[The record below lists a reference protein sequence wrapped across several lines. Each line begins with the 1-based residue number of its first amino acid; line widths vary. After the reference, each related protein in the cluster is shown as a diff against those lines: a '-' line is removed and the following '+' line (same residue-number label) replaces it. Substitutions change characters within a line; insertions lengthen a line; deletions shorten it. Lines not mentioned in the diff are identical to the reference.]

1 MKEVSV
7 MGIDLAKNI
16 FQLHGASQNGK
27 TVLKKKLSRQQLIL
41 FMANLPKCTVAM
53 EACSGSHSWGR
64 KFNEMGH
71 EVKLISP
78 QFVKPFVKSNKND
91 ANDAEAI
98 VEAAV
103 RPNMRFVAVKT
114 IQQQDA
120 LCLHRVRER
129 LVRNRTALANETRGL
144 LHEYG
149 LVIPQG
155 INNLRNK
162 LPDLIEA
169 AESQLSNE
177 ARELFNGLYDELCDS
192 DENIKIYEDKIKQQ
206 AKASEACKKILEIP
220 GVGPITATAIVASVG
235 NANLFK
241 NGRQL
246 SAWLGLVPRQN
257 SSGGKEKLLGISKRG
272 DSYVRKLLIHGA
284 RAVLLKTKNNNSDDK
299 RMKWLKELVAR
310 RGFNKACVAL
320 ANKNARVIWKL
331 LATDEVYK
339 VA

>member
-1 MKEVSV
+1 M
-7 MGIDLAKNI
+7 
-16 FQLHGASQNGK
+16 
-27 TVLKKKLSRQQLIL
+27 
-41 FMANLPKCTVAM
+41 
-53 EACSGSHSWGR
+53 
-64 KFNEMGH
+64 
-71 EVKLISP
+71 
-78 QFVKPFVKSNKND
+78 
-91 ANDAEAI
+91 
-98 VEAAV
+98 
-103 RPNMRFVAVKT
+103 
-114 IQQQDA
+114 
-120 LCLHRVRER
+120 
-129 LVRNRTALANETRGL
+129 
-144 LHEYG
+144 
-149 LVIPQG
+149 
-155 INNLRNK
+155 
-162 LPDLIEA
+162 
-169 AESQLSNE
+169 
-177 ARELFNGLYDELCDS
+177 
-192 DENIKIYEDKIKQQ
+192 
-206 AKASEACKKILEIP
+206 
-220 GVGPITATAIVASVG
+220 ASVG